1 MVSLGSFSVVSLLRL
16 FRLFGVGHLEMGV
29 EAVGM
34 GRAVGFGRN
43 VDRTGVFLF
52 YLIEVQTDSGL
63 FLRSDYST
71 ISKSVWLRWV
81 EFV

>member
-1 MVSLGSFSVVSLLRL
+1 MWRQLV
-16 FRLFGVGHLEMGV
+16 GV
-29 EAVGM
+29 EQWVS
-34 GRAVGFGRN
+34 VRN

-63 FLRSDYST
+63 FLRSDSST
-71 ISKSVWLRWV
+71 IGQSVWLRWV